1 MWIEEPG
8 AYIGMP
14 FHKRHI
20 THFAESINLLL
31 LKLMA
36 PTEFPTVSVLS
47 CILCRLRVSFFLRSE
62 SSMNMDGPKHI

>member
-47 CILCRLRVSFFLRSE
+47 FFYVDYESLSSYVPRVR
-62 SSMNMDGPKHI
+62 